1 MSGKLY
7 VCGTPIGNLEDASIR
22 LLKTLR
28 LVDMI
33 ACEDTRHTIKLLN
46 RYKIKNRLL
55 SYHEHSGPGK
65 EQYILEE
72 LARGSSI
79 ALVSDAGM
87 PTISDPGEELIRK
100 AIAAGIEIEVI
111 PGPSA
116 CTAALA
122 ISGLDSSSFTFIG
135 FLPAKKGKRHSM
147 LDSFKKQP
155 CTVVIYEAPHRLLQ
169 TLEEIEA
176 VLGAEQPIS
185 VFRELTKIHQE
196 VKQGSA
202 AEIKNYYRA
211 NPPRGEICLI
221 IPVQEE
227 PLGPIDMEQIM
238 QETVELINKGIEK
251 KEALKMKA
259 REYKIKK
266 STIYKQFLEQF
277 STDS

>member
-28 LVDMI
+28 RVDII

-55 SYHEHSGPGK
+55 SYHEHSSPKK
-65 EQYILEE
+65 EQYILDE
-72 LARGSSI
+72 LSNGSSI

-87 PTISDPGEELIRK
+87 PTISDPGEGLIRK

-122 ISGLDSSSFTFIG
+122 ISGLDSSSFVFIG
-135 FLPAKKGKRHSM
+135 FLPTKKGKRQEM
-147 LDSFKKQP
+147 LGSFQKQLR
-155 CTVVIYEAPHRLLQ
+155 TVVIYEAPHRLIA
-169 TLEEIEA
+169 TLEEIA
-176 VLGAEQPIS
+176 VIMGEEQPIA

-196 VKQGSA
+196 ARQGTVT
-202 AEIKNYYRA
+202 EVKNYYQG
-211 NPPRGEICLI
+211 NPPRGEICLV
-221 IPVQEE
+221 IPIQEAQS
-227 PLGPIDMEQIM
+227 GPVDMEQIM
-238 QETVELINKGIEK
+238 QETLDLINSGIEK

-259 REYKIKK
+259 REYKVKK
-266 STIYKQFLEQF
+266 STIYKQLLEQP
-277 STDS
+277 SID